1 VREKG
6 GQVAARGRTRRW
18 DAVRRALVA
27 VVATVAVVVPGL
39 TACTS
44 GNGVPA
50 PTAGALA
57 PASTVSWAL
66 DRQPLQYNP
75 NATDGDSPANAVVL
89 SNVLGGFWRYA
100 PDGTVQRTTEFGTFA
115 KIADDPLTVRY
126 TIAPRAVWSDGVPID
141 CDDVALAWLANSGI
155 TGEHG
160 FSATDVGRYQDMNKP
175 RCEAGDK
182 VVTITYRTPV
192 ADWETAFGPGSG
204 WLLPAHVVEREAHL
218 ANHVVDYLE
227 TPRSPELAPAIAFWN
242 TGWALTPGQ
251 VRKDLLLSSG
261 PYLIDA
267 WEAGRSITLRPNPRW
282 WGTPPGSG
290 AVVIQF
296 LDAGQQVKALSD
308 GKLQAMDAWADA
320 ALVKQLRA
328 VPAGKIKVVA
338 GYRFDF
344 EHLDFNL
351 SGPFAD
357 RSLREAFARCVP
369 RQQIVDRLVKP
380 VNPAGRIL
388 QSRFVLP
395 FQPGYGAFEPAGRAY
410 DTVDLAGARQLLA
423 GRRPT
428 VRIGWRKDPEQLN
441 QGRVDTLALVKA
453 SCGQAGFTVVDAGT
467 PTFFDREWPSGAY
480 DVAMFSWTGSPVI
493 SGRSDIYTTGGASN
507 PGGFTDPQVD
517 RLFATLAKEP
527 DAARRLDLLRRI
539 DALLWNDLATL
550 PLFAYPAL
558 VATSVDV
565 QGVTVN
571 PTITGAG
578 WNLGD
583 WRRQP

>member
-1 VREKG
+1 MAAVGVARRGLGVAGCLAVLALAACSALG
-6 GQVAARGRTRRW
+6 GGSDGA
-18 DAVRRALVA
+18 
-27 VVATVAVVVPGL
+27 
-39 TACTS
+39 
-44 GNGVPA
+44 PA

-57 PASTVSWAL
+57 PDSTVTWAL
-66 DRQPLQYNP
+66 DQPPLQYNP
-75 NATDGDSPANAVVL
+75 NATSGDSPANAAVL
-89 SNVLGGFWRYA
+89 SNVLGAFWRYA
-100 PDGTVQRTTEFGTFA
+100 PDGTVQRTTEFGTYA
-115 KIADDPLTVRY
+115 KVADDPLTVRY
-126 TIAPRAVWSDGVPID
+126 TIAPRAVWSDGVAVD
-141 CDDVALAWLANSGI
+141 CDDIAMAWLANSGV
-155 TGEHG
+155 TGENG
-160 FSATDVGRYQDMNKP
+160 FSALAVDRYREMNKP

-182 VVTITYRTPV
+182 VVTITYRRPV
-192 ADWETAFGPGSG
+192 ADWETAFGPGSA

-218 ANHVVDYLE
+218 AKTFVDYLD

-242 TGWALTPGQ
+242 TGWAFTPGQ
-251 VRKDLLLSSG
+251 VRKDVVLSSG

-267 WEAGRSITLRPNPRW
+267 WTAGQSITLRPNPRW
-282 WGTPPGSG
+282 WGTPPGTG
-290 AVVIQF
+290 TVVIRF
-296 LDAGQQVKALSD
+296 MDVGQQVPALST
-308 GKLQAMDAWADA
+308 GKLQVIAPWADA

-328 VPAGKIKVVA
+328 VPAGKIKAIA
-338 GYRFDF
+338 GYRFDL

-351 SGPFAD
+351 KGPFAD

-380 VNPAGRIL
+380 VNPVGRIL
-388 QSRFVLP
+388 ESRLVLP
-395 FQPGYGAFEPAGRAY
+395 FQPGYGTFEPAGRAY

-441 QGRVDTLALVKA
+441 QGRADTLALVKA
-453 SCGQAGFTVVDAGT
+453 SCGQAGFSVVDAGT

-480 DVAMFSWTGSPVI
+480 DVAMFSWTGSPVV
-493 SGRSDIYTTGGASN
+493 SGTSDIYTTGGASN

-583 WRRQP
+583 WRRQS